1 MNVKGMTKFK
11 GTIQSNV
18 ILQKLYL
25 KQCTCKDSEQGN
37 DNNDTEMSQ

>member
-1 MNVKGMTKFK
+1 MTKFK

-25 KQCTCKDSEQGN
+25 KILCSYKDSEQGN